1 MLSGVSLTN
10 EKSYLVGKF
19 ARLALHTANLDYNGR
34 YCMVSAG
41 VGNKKALGIDRAPN
55 PWSDIPLADVVWVAG
70 SNVAETFPI
79 TTSYIWRARDRG
91 AKLIV
96 QDPRVVPLARTADLF
111 LPVRPGSDSA
121 LFGAV
126 LHELIR
132 NDWLD
137 HEFIDAHTVDFDQAA
152 AAAADMTPA
161 WAAEITGVPAA
172 RIEEAAELWGT
183 AATGMMLHARGIE
196 QQTKGVDN
204 VLAAINLGLATG
216 KFGKPG
222 CGVSTITGQG
232 NGQGGREHGHKC
244 DQLPGNRDISNPE
257 HRAAVAKVWEVDE
270 SEIPGKGIPAQEIIE
285 AIHDGTI
292 KGLLSICFN
301 PAVSSPD
308 SNFTAEALDK
318 LEFYSVIDF
327 FLSESA
333 QHADVVLAGS
343 LHEEDEGTSTS
354 GEGRIIKINA
364 AVTPPG
370 EARLDWE
377 ILLEIAERLGKGEHF
392 RYENTHEIFEELCR
406 ASSGGTADYTGA
418 TWERIEAEHGLFWPI
433 PEVGHPGTPRLHEGG
448 RFSHPDGKARF
459 HGVPYRPPA
468 EVVDDEYPV
477 WLTTGRVVSQ
487 YLSGTQTRR
496 IASLVEQYPE
506 PLCEIHP
513 KLAESLGIADGDQV
527 TVRSRRGEITLPAA
541 VVNTIRP
548 DTVFIP
554 YHWPGQQ
561 GRQPADHPSGGP
573 ALEDARV
580 QGRRRARGPGRG
592 AAGMKT
598 TRYGID
604 DKPDLRHR
612 PESLHRLRGL
622 RPGLRRSAAPTAASR
637 SSTSSASTAPS
648 STQTAPMVCMH
659 CEDPTCAQ
667 VCPADAIKQTEEG
680 IVQSALKPRCI
691 GCSNCVIACPFGVP
705 KYVAE
710 FDQMMKCDMCT
721 DRTSEGY
728 APMCASVCP
737 SEALW
742 YGTPEEFH
750 ATRTRLD
757 RRQLALRPPE
767 PSTPRCSPWSTTS
780 APSTRSTGPPA
791 PGSTTPS
798 AWRTDGRRTGGPT
811 RLEARLPLRGRRRGG
826 RHPPRVRPVPRRRRR
841 RDGRRQPRPRR
852 LDPAA
857 HHQHRRATGADPAR
871 TTSRSATPTSSAT
884 PPTTTRRSCCASAT
898 ARWWR
903 SARSAPT
910 WAASST
916 SRPTRTAGTARATR
930 ATSSHAPGP

>member
-1 MLSGVSLTN
+1 MARIPITEAALIETYGPHLNEAPPGGWDADLEIDEVVETHCCFCGQQCGIKLKVHDNEVVGFEPWYDFPFNEGKLCPKGVKRYLQGSHPDRLLHPMVRDETAPGGFRDVSWDEALGKLVSEIQRIQATYGDDAFAMLSGVSLTN
-10 EKSYLVGKF
+10 EKSYLIGKF

-34 YCMVSAG
+34 FCMVSAG

-137 HEFIDAHTVDFDQAA
+137 HDFIDAHTHDFDQAA
-152 AAAADMTPA
+152 TAAADMTPA
-161 WAAEITGVPAA
+161 WAAEITGVPKA

-183 AATGMMLHARGIE
+183 SATGMMLHARGIE
-196 QQTKGVDN
+196 QQTKGTEN

-216 KFGKPG
+216 KFGKSG

-244 DQLPGNRDISNPE
+244 DQLPGNRDITNPE

-301 PAVSSPD
+301 PVVSAPD
-308 SNFTAEALDK
+308 SNFTTAALDK

-333 QHADVVLAGS
+333 QHADVVLPGS

-377 ILLEIAERLGKGEHF
+377 ILLEVAERLGKGEHF
-392 RYENTHEIFEELCR
+392 QYQNTHEIFDELCR

-418 TWERIEAEHGLFWPI
+418 TWERIVDEHGLFWPI

-448 RFSHPDGKARF
+448 IFSHPDGKARF
-459 HGVPYRPPA
+459 HAVPYRPPA
-468 EVVDDEYPV
+468 EVVDDDYPV

-496 IASLVEQYPE
+496 IASLVDQYPE

-513 KLAESLGIADGDQV
+513 KLADALGIANGDQV

-541 VVNTIRP
+541 VVTTIRP

-554 YHWPGQQ
+554 YHWPGNKAANQLTI
-561 GRQPADHPSGGP
+561 RAVDPLSKMPEFKVAAVHVAKATERPA
-573 ALEDARV
+573 
-580 QGRRRARGPGRG
+580 
-592 AAGMKT
+592 
-598 TRYGID
+598 
-604 DKPDLRHR
+604 
-612 PESLHRLRGL
+612 
-622 RPGLRRSAAPTAASR
+622 
-637 SSTSSASTAPS
+637 
-648 STQTAPMVCMH
+648 
-659 CEDPTCAQ
+659 
-667 VCPADAIKQTEEG
+667 
-680 IVQSALKPRCI
+680 
-691 GCSNCVIACPFGVP
+691 
-705 KYVAE
+705 
-710 FDQMMKCDMCT
+710 
-721 DRTSEGY
+721 
-728 APMCASVCP
+728 
-737 SEALW
+737 
-742 YGTPEEFH
+742 
-750 ATRTRLD
+750 
-757 RRQLALRPPE
+757 
-767 PSTPRCSPWSTTS
+767 
-780 APSTRSTGPPA
+780 
-791 PGSTTPS
+791 
-798 AWRTDGRRTGGPT
+798 
-811 RLEARLPLRGRRRGG
+811 
-826 RHPPRVRPVPRRRRR
+826 
-841 RDGRRQPRPRR
+841 
-852 LDPAA
+852 
-857 HHQHRRATGADPAR
+857 
-871 TTSRSATPTSSAT
+871 
-884 PPTTTRRSCCASAT
+884 
-898 ARWWR
+898 
-903 SARSAPT
+903 
-910 WAASST
+910 
-916 SRPTRTAGTARATR
+916 
-930 ATSSHAPGP
+930 